1 MTDGNDPDHDV
12 EALLERIDDKD
23 ETISSLEL
31 ALEEKK
37 AGLEEKDEQIE
48 DVKEADADVW
58 KLRGR
63 NGWVAFDP
71 SANVKIEA

>member
-1 MTDGNDPDHDV
+1 MPGDP
-12 EALLERIDDKD
+12 LERIDDKD
-23 ETISSLEL
+23 ETISSLESE
-31 ALEEKK
+31 LEEKK

>member
-23 ETISSLEL
+23 ETISSLESE
-31 ALEEKK
+31 LEEKK

-48 DVKEADADVW
+48 A
-58 KLRGR
+58 
-63 NGWVAFDP
+63 
-71 SANVKIEA
+71 

>member
-1 MTDGNDPDHDV
+1 MPGDP
-12 EALLERIDDKD
+12 LERIDDKD

-48 DVKEADADVW
+48 GVKEADADVW